1 MKTQVSTTLIR
12 GALAFRLGAALL
24 VALLPLVSASA
35 RVHYNDAWARQQFA
49 KAERARE
56 ALNGRPAGERTRREY
71 QRVIDSYRR
80 VYFGSPASS
89 KADPSVVATAELM
102 VEMGQRFD
110 DNKVLRSAVEEYR
123 FLRKEY
129 PGSKYRFDALFTIGE
144 IYKDDLNDPE
154 EARTTFENFLHRYPR
169 NRLAEDA
176 RAAVKEIDAEADE
189 MERTAEK
196 AARQQRSHAG
206 ARAHA
211 GVRSS
216 SDDAGDAAT
225 EPALEST
232 RAASARRRALP
243 RVTGVRHW
251 STPDYT
257 RVAID
262 VEQDVKFDSQR
273 ISHPDRIFF
282 DLRNTKLASTLV
294 GKTFDVDDGFLKKI
308 RVAEFQP
315 GRTRIVLEVD
325 DLASY
330 DAFLLPDPYRLIIDV
345 HGKEMYAKQDLPT
358 LAARAKTNLAGAKG
372 QNLEPQRTQRNTGEV
387 GAITHSA
394 PEKRTAASGE
404 ADDDSSERA
413 VGSDGWKAR
422 GADNEADAAAISKPG
437 PVETDLVPNSATE
450 APSADSGPSGPGK
463 RTQGAGVIK
472 TTVAV
477 KGSKRRIPKTIV
489 KADVEADVGTNGG
502 TSGGTSGGAP
512 PEVATTLAHERNR
525 REATPDDAEDVSG
538 GDESRLAKSD
548 LPSRAKSSSMHGR
561 RPRSAGAAPDT
572 ADLHPGLRETTRE
585 ARPTAA
591 GDRSLIRALGLKI
604 GKIVIDAG
612 HGGHDTGTIG
622 PNGLYEKDVVLD
634 VSKRL
639 GRLLESRLG
648 AEVIYTRQDDT
659 FIPLETR
666 TAIANRERADL
677 FISIH
682 ANSSRDSDARG
693 VETYYLN
700 FTSSPE
706 ALEVAARE
714 NAVSEKSIHE
724 LQDLVKKIALKEKIE
739 ESREFAGDV
748 QQSLYGGL
756 ALHNAGVRNRGI
768 KKAPFIVLIGANMP
782 SILAEISFVSNP
794 TDERKMETSEH
805 RQRIAE
811 SLYRGVSKYAGG
823 LSGVKVASKIERPEG
838 Q

>member
-1 MKTQVSTTLIR
+1 MILTQASTTLIR
-12 GALAFRLGAALL
+12 GGRAFRLGAALL
-24 VALLPLVSASA
+24 LALLPLASASA
-35 RVHYNDAWARQQFA
+35 RVHHNDAWARQQFT
-49 KAERARE
+49 KAERMRE

-102 VEMGQRFD
+102 VEMGRRFD
-110 DNKVLRSAVEEYR
+110 DNKILRGAVEQYR

-169 NRLAEDA
+169 NRLADDA
-176 RAAVKEIDAEADE
+176 RSAVKEIDADADE

-196 AARQQRSHAG
+196 AARKQRSKVSASASAG
-206 ARAHA
+206 A
-211 GVRSS
+211 
-216 SDDAGDAAT
+216 DDAA
-225 EPALEST
+225 ESAN
-232 RAASARRRALP
+232 AASVRRSALP

-251 STPDYT
+251 STPNYT

-262 VEQDVKFDSQR
+262 VEQEVKFGSQR

-282 DLRNTKLASTLV
+282 DLRDTKLASTLV

-330 DAFLLPDPYRLIIDV
+330 DAFLLPDPYRLIIDI
-345 HGKEMYAKQDLPT
+345 HGKDIHGKQNRATGIAKTDTASAKGRSAPDKST
-358 LAARAKTNLAGAKG
+358 LAST
-372 QNLEPQRTQRNTGEV
+372 E
-387 GAITHSA
+387 S
-394 PEKRTAASGE
+394 
-404 ADDDSSERA
+404 DDDSSEPASSGDSKSGGRKAQQESDKDA
-413 VGSDGWKAR
+413 VR
-422 GADNEADAAAISKPG
+422 FSKSE
-437 PVETDLVPNSATE
+437 PVETDLPAE
-450 APSADSGPSGPGK
+450 DASADSKPPDSAKPANGI
-463 RTQGAGVIK
+463 GVIK
-472 TTVAV
+472 TTVAI
-477 KGSKRRIPKTIV
+477 KGSNRRIPKTII
-489 KADVEADVGTNGG
+489 EADDRVPSTVA
-502 TSGGTSGGAP
+502 TLEHEKIR
-512 PEVATTLAHERNR
+512 PEVTPGQVANLSGAD
-525 REATPDDAEDVSG
+525 EAKP
-538 GDESRLAKSD
+538 AKSG
-548 LPSRAKSSSMHGR
+548 SSSSSSSLR
-561 RPRSAGAAPDT
+561 RKKSRSAAAAADT
-572 ADLHPGLRETTRE
+572 ADLHPETRE

-622 PNGLYEKDVVLD
+622 PNGLLEKDLVLD
-634 VSKRL
+634 VAKRL

-677 FISIH
+677 FISVH

-748 QQSLYGGL
+748 QESLYGGL
-756 ALHNAGVRNRGI
+756 GLNNAGIRNRGI

-794 TDERKMETSEH
+794 TDARKLETSEH

-811 SLYRGVSKYAGG
+811 SLYRGVSKYVSG
-823 LSGVKVASKIERPEG
+823 LSGVKVASKIEKHEG

>member
-1 MKTQVSTTLIR
+1 MIQYFNDSMFVTQPSTTLTR
-12 GALAFRLGAALL
+12 GPRALRLGAALL
-24 VALLPLVSASA
+24 LALLPLATASA
-35 RVHYNDAWARQQFA
+35 RIHHNDTWARQQFA
-49 KAERARE
+49 KAERMRE
-56 ALNGRPAGERTRREY
+56 ALNGRPVGERTRREY

-102 VEMGQRFD
+102 IEMGRRFD
-110 DNKVLRSAVEEYR
+110 DNKILRGAVEQYR

-154 EARTTFENFLHRYPR
+154 EARTIFEDFLHRYPR
-169 NRLAEDA
+169 NRLADDA
-176 RAAVKEIDAEADE
+176 RAAMKEIDADADA
-189 MERTAEK
+189 MERTAQK
-196 AARQQRSHAG
+196 AARKQRPSSVSGAG
-206 ARAHA
+206 SN
-211 GVRSS
+211 GT
-216 SDDAGDAAT
+216 DAAV
-225 EPALEST
+225 EFAN
-232 RAASARRRALP
+232 AVSARRSALP

-262 VEQDVKFDSQR
+262 VEQEVKFGSQR

-282 DLRNTKLASTLV
+282 DLRDTKLASTLV

-325 DLASY
+325 DLARY
-330 DAFLLPDPYRLIIDV
+330 DAFLLPDPYRLIIDI
-345 HGKEMYAKQDLPT
+345 HGKDNYAKQSRATGILKTDVGRTDVIKTDTPSVKGRLVPPT
-358 LAARAKTNLAGAKG
+358 TTTA
-372 QNLEPQRTQRNTGEV
+372 
-387 GAITHSA
+387 SA
-394 PEKRTAASGE
+394 ESA
-404 ADDDSSERA
+404 DDSSEPVSA
-413 VGSDGWKAR
+413 GGD
-422 GADNEADAAAISKPG
+422 SKP
-437 PVETDLVPNSATE
+437 DSANP
-450 APSADSGPSGPGK
+450 ASGI
-463 RTQGAGVIK
+463 GVIK

-477 KGSKRRIPKTIV
+477 KGSNRKIPKTIV
-489 KADVEADVGTNGG
+489 EAEDR
-502 TSGGTSGGAP
+502 AP
-512 PEVATTLAHERNR
+512 STVAALKQEKLRPEVTSASSLRRKKPHSAT
-525 REATPDDAEDVSG
+525 
-538 GDESRLAKSD
+538 
-548 LPSRAKSSSMHGR
+548 
-561 RPRSAGAAPDT
+561 AAPDT
-572 ADLHPGLRETTRE
+572 ADLRPETRE

-622 PNGLYEKDVVLD
+622 PNGLLEKDVVLD
-634 VSKRL
+634 VAKRL
-639 GRLLESRLG
+639 GRLLETRLG

-748 QQSLYGGL
+748 QESLYGGL
-756 ALHNAGVRNRGI
+756 GLNTAGIRNRGI

-794 TDERKMETSEH
+794 TDERRLETSDY

-811 SLYRGVSKYAGG
+811 SLYRGIAKYVNG
-823 LSGVKVASKIERPEG
+823 LSGVKDASKIEKAALG

>member
-1 MKTQVSTTLIR
+1 MKTQASTTLTR
-12 GALAFRLGAALL
+12 GARAFRLGATMVL
-24 VALLPLVSASA
+24 VLLPLVSAWA
-35 RVHYNDAWARQQFA
+35 RVHHNDAWAHQQFA
-49 KAERARE
+49 KADRMRE
-56 ALNGRPAGERTRREY
+56 ALNGRPAGERTRHEY
-71 QRVIDSYRR
+71 QRVIDSYHR
-80 VYFGSPASS
+80 VYFGAPTSS

-102 VEMGQRFD
+102 VEMGRRFD
-110 DNKVLRSAVEEYR
+110 DNKILRGAVEQYR

-154 EARTTFENFLHRYPR
+154 EARTTFEDFLHRYPR
-169 NRLAEDA
+169 NRLADDA

-189 MERTAEK
+189 MERAAAKKTARK
-196 AARQQRSHAG
+196 QRSSKVNAG
-206 ARAHA
+206 NVNSGNVNASASVSA
-211 GVRSS
+211 NANT
-216 SDDAGDAAT
+216 DDSAAS
-225 EPALEST
+225 AND
-232 RAASARRRALP
+232 ASARRSALP

-262 VEQDVKFDSQR
+262 VEQEVKFGSQR

-282 DLRNTKLASTLV
+282 DLRDTKLASTLV

-345 HGKEMYAKQDLPT
+345 HGKDAHGKQNRASVFSKEDMAKAQADM
-358 LAARAKTNLAGAKG
+358 
-372 QNLEPQRTQRNTGEV
+372 
-387 GAITHSA
+387 A
-394 PEKRTAASGE
+394 PAASAE
-404 ADDDSSERA
+404 SDDDSGETEPASGGDPKSAGRKAQRESDSGKDA
-413 VGSDGWKAR
+413 VGS
-422 GADNEADAAAISKPG
+422 SKPG
-437 PVETDLVPNSATE
+437 PVETDLPAE
-450 APSADSGPSGPGK
+450 DASADSKASDSAKPATGN
-463 RTQGAGVIK
+463 GVIK

-477 KGSKRRIPKTIV
+477 KGTNRRIPKTIV
-489 KADVEADVGTNGG
+489 AADDR
-502 TSGGTSGGAP
+502 AP
-512 PEVATTLAHERNR
+512 STVATLEHEKLRPEVKPSDAANMSDGDEATT
-525 REATPDDAEDVSG
+525 
-538 GDESRLAKSD
+538 AKSD
-548 LPSRAKSSSMHGR
+548 SALPSPSRSSSSSSSPSSLR
-561 RPRSAGAAPDT
+561 RKKSRSSAAAAAPDT
-572 ADLHPGLRETTRE
+572 ADLRSDTRLDTRE

-591 GDRSLIRALGLKI
+591 GDRSLTRALGLKI

-622 PNGLYEKDVVLD
+622 PNGLLEKDVVLD

-724 LQDLVKKIALKEKIE
+724 LQDLVKKIAMKDKID

-756 ALHNAGVRNRGI
+756 ALENAGIRNRGI

-794 TDERKMETSEH
+794 TDERKLETPDH

-811 SLYRGVSKYAGG
+811 SLYRGVSKYVSG
-823 LSGVKVASKIERPEG
+823 LSGVKVASKIDKGEG